1 VDAISIRPA
10 QDADATALAELSG
23 QLGYPL
29 DAAAMRVRLQRV
41 REAGNGEV
49 FVAVTTAG
57 AVVGWTHV
65 VKREQLEDAPFAE
78 LSGLIVDASAR
89 NAGLGALLL
98 QSAERWASDNGLARL
113 RVRSN
118 VVRERAHRFYL
129 RAGYAERKR
138 QVVFEKVL

>member
-65 VKREQLEDAPFAE
+65 VKRVQLEDAPFAE

-138 QVVFEKVL
+138 QVVFDKAL